1 MTVPGC
7 AAAWPSQGRAQI
19 PAAAPILLLPVCS
32 RQAKI
37 PKFSTARRAFPSVLR
52 GHPSVCSCVT
62 SAAKLSLW
70 LLP

>member
-7 AAAWPSQGRAQI
+7 AAARRSQGRAQI
-19 PAAAPILLLPVCS
+19 PGAALILLLPVCS

-37 PKFSTARRAFPSVLR
+37 PKFSTACCAFPSVLH

-62 SAAKLSLW
+62 SVAKLSLW

>member
-7 AAAWPSQGRAQI
+7 AVAWLSQGRAQI
-19 PAAAPILLLPVCS
+19 PGAALILLLPVCS

-37 PKFSTARRAFPSVLR
+37 PKFSTTRCAFPSVLR
-52 GHPSVCSCVT
+52 GRPSVCSCVT
-62 SAAKLSLW
+62 SAAELSLW